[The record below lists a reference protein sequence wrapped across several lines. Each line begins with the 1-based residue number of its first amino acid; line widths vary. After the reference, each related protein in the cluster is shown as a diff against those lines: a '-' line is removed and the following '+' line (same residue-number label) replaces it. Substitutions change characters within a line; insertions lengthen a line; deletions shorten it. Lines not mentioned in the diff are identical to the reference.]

1 MGKFTANVHNNFHGN
16 RQPQD
21 VSAVND
27 QLQLHPNQLMNS
39 IKIASK
45 QILDLDNELLVYR
58 AEGNANIVLSLPN
71 SKNVLRLRKTFVDKI
86 NFEGKYLEKLW
97 WLLVFFFFFF

>member
-1 MGKFTANVHNNFHGN
+1 MGKFTANVYNNFHGN
-16 RQPQD
+16 RQQDD
-21 VSAVND
+21 VSTVND
-27 QLQLHPNQLMNS
+27 RLQLHPITFMNS

-71 SKNVLRLRKTFVDKI
+71 SKNVLRLRKTLRDNVD
-86 NFEGKYLEKLW
+86 FEGEY
-97 WLLVFFFFFF
+97 